1 MKPNIDPSNC
11 ILVQDVKSSQTLA
24 NSQNPQLTIADGSSS
39 SNSNSLSAMG
49 MLSQPPT
56 TTEASLL
63 TSTLEHGGSST
74 SSHHFYQP
82 NKSNQQLQ
90 IHTQPPITELKEFNV
105 LHQST
110 IPAFQFWN
118 IEFRNK
124 HPAFIQ
130 LNFTLPW
137 GANFAVYGR
146 RNVLPS
152 ITQHDFVE
160 FFKRER
166 IDHNRLR
173 RKRDVVDD
181 ITKHYERTHD
191 MLADGHTKRNH
202 NNAHKKLHL
211 NTNNSFKHSVNEF
224 YEKTIQ
230 DSSSTQPQ
238 QSMLQSS
245 EFLHLTPS
253 EEHIISRRSTIDQ
266 KSDIESMKVNVTL
279 LEYLDI
285 GRWFLAVYNDELVS
299 HTVDLIVSEAEGVSN
314 SCPND
319 CSNHGSCYLGKCDC
333 IDGYQG
339 TDCSKSVCPVLCS
352 AHGHYGGGICHCEDG
367 WKGSE
372 CDIPVAECEM
382 ATCSNHGRCI
392 EGECHCERGWKGL
405 FCDQPD
411 CLDPS
416 CSGHGSCVSGQC
428 FCKAGWQGEDC
439 GTRDQQVYQCLPG
452 CSDHGHYDLETGTC
466 ICERHWTGVDC
477 SQTIC
482 NLECG
487 PNGICE
493 SSKCRCNA
501 GWTGALC
508 EQLTCDSRC
517 VEHGQCRN
525 GTCVCSQGWNG
536 RHCTLRKKLIIC
548 IINYLI

>member
-1 MKPNIDPSNC
+1 MTYFFASFSSFSYYLCPTAVSSMKPNIDPSNC

-24 NSQNPQLTIADGSSS
+24 NSQNPQMAIA
-39 SNSNSLSAMG
+39 
-49 MLSQPPT
+49 
-56 TTEASLL
+56 
-63 TSTLEHGGSST
+63 
-74 SSHHFYQP
+74 
-82 NKSNQQLQ
+82 
-90 IHTQPPITELKEFNV
+90 
-105 LHQST
+105 
-110 IPAFQFWN
+110 
-118 IEFRNK
+118 
-124 HPAFIQ
+124 
-130 LNFTLPW
+130 
-137 GANFAVYGR
+137 
-146 RNVLPS
+146 
-152 ITQHDFVE
+152 
-160 FFKRER
+160 
-166 IDHNRLR
+166 
-173 RKRDVVDD
+173 
-181 ITKHYERTHD
+181 
-191 MLADGHTKRNH
+191 
-202 NNAHKKLHL
+202 
-211 NTNNSFKHSVNEF
+211 
-224 YEKTIQ
+224 
-230 DSSSTQPQ
+230 
-238 QSMLQSS
+238 
-245 EFLHLTPS
+245 
-253 EEHIISRRSTIDQ
+253 
-266 KSDIESMKVNVTL
+266 
-279 LEYLDI
+279 
-285 GRWFLAVYNDELVS
+285 
-299 HTVDLIVSEAEGVSN
+299 
-314 SCPND
+314 
-319 CSNHGSCYLGKCDC
+319 
-333 IDGYQG
+333 DGYQG

-352 AHGHYGGGICHCEDG
+352 AHGHYGGGVCHCEDG

-372 CDIPVAECEM
+372 CDIPIAECEM
-382 ATCSNHGRCI
+382 ATCSSHGRCI

-536 RHCTLRKKLIIC
+536 RHCTLRKEKLNILII
-548 IINYLI
+548 